1 MKKKTITAKEILRI
15 PVPQKS
21 SAARTIS
28 AEQKIWLCY
37 LNPLPPNFMSQLA
50 GGCRPRGDMM
60 RDSTVVA
67 GLSVSTGEDGV

>member
-1 MKKKTITAKEILRI
+1 MKKKTTTAKEILRI

-28 AEQKIWLCY
+28 AEQKFWLCY
-37 LNPLPPNFMSQLA
+37 VSLLPPKSCPNLQEELPS
-50 GGCRPRGDMM
+50 GPMM
-60 RDSTVVA
+60 RDSTVVT